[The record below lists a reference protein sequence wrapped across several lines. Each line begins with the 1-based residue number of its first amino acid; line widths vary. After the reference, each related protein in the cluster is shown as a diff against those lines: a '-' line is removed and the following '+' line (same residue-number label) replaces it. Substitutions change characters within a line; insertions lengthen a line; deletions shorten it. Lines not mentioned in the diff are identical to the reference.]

1 MNEHS
6 GYTLERGGHALMLLH
21 DFGQTAESL
30 RPLAE
35 ALAGQGL
42 TVCVPALYDPDAHW
56 SEWLRA
62 ARAAYTGLL
71 NAHVRVSLCALGE
84 SAALA
89 LLLAEAY
96 AAGQVLLVQP
106 EQPARHGA
114 CFGLRALERQARRS
128 LFALEGQPQILLREG
143 ADAVALRQAR
153 RLSHQIG
160 SCLIG
165 QFPQGGLAGA
175 LLARLPA

>member
-1 MNEHS
+1 MNKRIWKL
-6 GYTLERGGHALMLLH
+6 TAL
-21 DFGQTAESL
+21 
-30 RPLAE
+30 
-35 ALAGQGL
+35 
-42 TVCVPALYDPDAHW
+42 V
-56 SEWLRA
+56 
-62 ARAAYTGLL
+62 
-71 NAHVRVSLCALGE
+71 
-84 SAALA
+84 LA

-153 RLSHQIG
+153 RLSRQIG